1 MYKNHY
7 RPQRN
12 SRKRFLQNVRPDA
25 QLAQAIQNIELVK
38 KPRIVS
44 VEKEQE
50 ILTKFVQFPL
60 NDILQQNIIA
70 KGYVT
75 PTPIQDQ
82 AIPVILSGRDI
93 IGVANTGT
101 GKTAAFLIPLIQKV
115 FINMMERVLVVA
127 PTRELALQIHE
138 ELRDL
143 TRGMNIKSAFCVGGM
158 STWKQKNDLR
168 QNPHFVIGTP
178 GRIKDFIQT
187 KTLRLSGFNTVVL
200 DEADRMV
207 DIGFITEIQYFI
219 SLLPQRRQ
227 SLFFSATVSGKV
239 KDVLNTFVHNPVTV
253 SVKKQDTTDNI
264 EQKTVK
270 VLSRDQKVNQLHDL
284 LIQDEF
290 EKVLI
295 FGKTKWGVQK
305 LTEELVRRGFK
316 AGVIHGNK
324 RQSQRQRTLEEFKGN
339 RIKILLATDVASR
352 GLDIADVSH
361 VINYDL
367 PASYED
373 YIHRIGRTGR
383 ANKTGI
389 ALTFVE

>member
-1 MYKNHY
+1 
-7 RPQRN
+7 
-12 SRKRFLQNVRPDA
+12 
-25 QLAQAIQNIELVK
+25 
-38 KPRIVS
+38 
-44 VEKEQE
+44 
-50 ILTKFVQFPL
+50 
-60 NDILQQNIIA
+60 
-70 KGYVT
+70 
-75 PTPIQDQ
+75 
-82 AIPVILSGRDI
+82 
-93 IGVANTGT
+93 
-101 GKTAAFLIPLIQKV
+101 
-115 FINMMERVLVVA
+115 
-127 PTRELALQIHE
+127 
-138 ELRDL
+138 
-143 TRGMNIKSAFCVGGM
+143 
-158 STWKQKNDLR
+158 
-168 QNPHFVIGTP
+168 
-178 GRIKDFIQT
+178 
-187 KTLRLSGFNTVVL
+187 
-200 DEADRMV
+200 
-207 DIGFITEIQYFI
+207 
-219 SLLPQRRQ
+219 
-227 SLFFSATVSGKV
+227 
-239 KDVLNTFVHNPVTV
+239 
-253 SVKKQDTTDNI
+253 
-264 EQKTVK
+264 
-270 VLSRDQKVNQLHDL
+270 VNQLHDL